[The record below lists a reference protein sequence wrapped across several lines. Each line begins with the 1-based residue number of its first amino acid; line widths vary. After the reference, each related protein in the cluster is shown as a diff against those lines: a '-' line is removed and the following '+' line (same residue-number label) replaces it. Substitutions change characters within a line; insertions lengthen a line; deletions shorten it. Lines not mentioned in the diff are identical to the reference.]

1 MSSRNQLWVLAILAT
16 LTLVSCSPERR
27 LSRAQ
32 LPPTPAISTE
42 GRFALV
48 ADPYVALRDRPGT
61 VGVTLMHAR
70 RGEVHE
76 VTGNEIVDGEDGLV
90 LWVRLEKGWAP
101 ARAVQLFS
109 SRPRAENAAAGLK

>member
-1 MSSRNQLWVLAILAT
+1 MSHRFPLVAFGISAALV
-16 LTLVSCSPERR
+16 LVSCSPERH

-101 ARAVQLFS
+101 ARSVQLFS
-109 SRPRAENAAAGLK
+109 SRPRAENAASVLK